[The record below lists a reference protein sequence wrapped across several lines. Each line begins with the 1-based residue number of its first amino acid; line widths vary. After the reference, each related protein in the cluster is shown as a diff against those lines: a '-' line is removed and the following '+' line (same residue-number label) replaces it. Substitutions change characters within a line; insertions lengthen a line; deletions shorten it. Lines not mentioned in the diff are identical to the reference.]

1 MKGHQRVVVHLQ
13 RVLSVQLG
21 ALDQLLLHARM
32 CEDWGF
38 TKLAD
43 QGQSAVERAQG
54 HVDQLMRRMLFL
66 GGTPDL
72 SQRDPVKVGDSA
84 RELMR
89 LDLESQYQ
97 LAETLRSAIACCAD
111 EHDFETYRVLG
122 ELLTTTEEDHTY
134 WLEQQLGLIQVIG
147 LEIYLA
153 AQL

>member
-1 MKGHQRVVVHLQ
+1 MKGHQRVMVHLQ

-43 QGQSAVERAQG
+43 RGQSAIEQAQV

-72 SQRDPVKVGDSA
+72 SQRDPVQVGDSA

-89 LDLESQYQ
+89 LDLETQYQ

-122 ELLTTTEEDHTY
+122 ELLQTTEEDQTY